1 MLWQEIADMIEVVNA
16 VRKQFSRVG
25 ELAGGSW

>member
-1 MLWQEIADMIEVVNA
+1 MFWQEIADMIEVVNA
-16 VRKQFSRVG
+16 VRAQFLRVG